1 MKNFYVLAP
10 AVLALSIASSI
21 GCWAQSASAPGSSP
35 VQSAASDP
43 VLDDAPVTAHLT
55 VERAVEDALTGNPE
69 IRAAVRRLSLA
80 QMKTTTAR
88 SLDDPMLMVRDWD
101 TPIRKP
107 WDLNQAQLMVSLQQT
122 IPGKEKRD
130 LRGKIAG
137 DDVEV
142 ASDELESLRQ
152 EVAASVRETCAALLR
167 NADEMRLHNE
177 QAAVLNQALSAT
189 LAEYTTGKVPQAD
202 VLRAQMALTRLS
214 EHLIELEEE
223 RDGSRAQLNALMG
236 HSPDEAV
243 EIAGSYRTAT
253 VLPPIEELE
262 RLAIEHR
269 PELAALRKQIT
280 KSGDESRLARLA
292 MKPDLTVAAGY
303 MLMPT
308 GSFSRSAYMAELTMN
323 LPSLNRARH
332 DGETKQADAATDVAQ
347 AELNAR
353 TSTVFLEIRQAEIAE
368 QSAQRRVKLYRDTL
382 LPQAEAAFKAST
394 AAYQNDRGEFTN
406 LIDSQNLLLDIRSDT
421 YKALSEEDTGSAQL
435 ERAIGAALPDIN
447 PAQSKTVIPNFNIER
462 TSK

>member
-1 MKNFYVLAP
+1 VKNIYVLAP

-21 GCWAQSASAPGSSP
+21 GCRGQATSALGSSP
-35 VQSAASDP
+35 VLPAVSDRVP
-43 VLDDAPVTAHLT
+43 DAAPVAEQLT
-55 VERAVEDALTGNPE
+55 VEQAVEDALADNPE
-69 IRAAVRRLSLA
+69 IRAEVRRLSLA

-137 DDVEV
+137 DDVGV
-142 ASDELESLRQ
+142 ASDDLETLRQ
-152 EVAASVRETCAALLR
+152 EVAASVREACAALLR
-167 NADEMRLHNE
+167 NADEMKLHNE
-177 QAAVLNQALSAT
+177 QAAVLNQALSAV

-214 EHLIELEEE
+214 EHLIELEEQ
-223 RDGSRAQLNALMG
+223 RDGARAQLNALMG

-243 EIAGSYRTAT
+243 ELAGSYRSPVT
-253 VLPPIEELE
+253 LPPIEELE

-269 PELAALRKQIT
+269 PELAALRKQIV
-280 KSGDESRLARLA
+280 KSGDEGQLARLA
-292 MKPDLTVAAGY
+292 MKPDITVAAGY

-308 GSFSRSAYMAELTMN
+308 GSASRNAYMAELTMN

-347 AELNAR
+347 AELDAR
-353 TSTVFLEIRQAEIAE
+353 TSSVFLEIRQAEIAV

-394 AAYQNDRGEFTN
+394 AAYQNNRGEFTN
-406 LIDSQNLLLDIRSDT
+406 LIDSQNLLLDIRGKT
-421 YKALSEEDTGSAQL
+421 YKALSEEDAGSAQL
-435 ERAIGAALPDIN
+435 ERAIGAALPDVH
-447 PAQSKTVIPNFNIER
+447 PAQSNTDIPNFNIER

>member
-1 MKNFYVLAP
+1 VKHFYGLAP
-10 AVLALSIASSI
+10 AVLALSIALST
-21 GCWAQSASAPGSSP
+21 GCWGQSASAPGSSP
-35 VQSAASDP
+35 APLAASGP
-43 VLDDAPVTAHLT
+43 ALDAAPVTAQLT
-55 VERAVEDALTGNPE
+55 VEQAVEDALTGNPE

-122 IPGKEKRD
+122 IPGKQKRD

-142 ASDELESLRQ
+142 ASDDLESLRQ
-152 EVAASVRETCAALLR
+152 EVAASIREACAALLR
-167 NADEMRLHNE
+167 NADEMRLHNQ
-177 QAAVLNQALSAT
+177 QAAVLNQALSAV

-236 HSPDEAV
+236 RSLDEAV
-243 EIAGSYRTAT
+243 EIAGSYWSPET
-253 VLPPIEELE
+253 LPPIEELE
-262 RLAIEHR
+262 RLAVEHR
-269 PELAALRKQIT
+269 PELAALRNQIA
-280 KSGDESRLARLA
+280 KSSDEEQLTRLA
-292 MKPDLTVAAGY
+292 MKPDLTVATGT

-323 LPSLNRARH
+323 LPWLNRARH
-332 DGETKQADAATDVAQ
+332 DGEAKQADAATDVAQ
-347 AELNAR
+347 AELDAR
-353 TSTVFLEIRQAEIAE
+353 TSSVFLEIRQAEIAV

-394 AAYQNDRGEFTN
+394 AAYQNNRGELAN

-421 YKALSEEDTGSAQL
+421 YKALSEEDAGSAQL
-435 ERAIGAALPDIN
+435 ERAIGAALPDIH
-447 PAQSKTVIPNFNIER
+447 PIQSNTDIPNFNIER

>member
-1 MKNFYVLAP
+1 MKNIYGLAP
-10 AVLALSIASSI
+10 AVLALSIALSI
-21 GCWAQSASAPGSSP
+21 RCMGQSAPVPGTNPAGTVVSDRVTGASP
-35 VQSAASDP
+35 VTVQ
-43 VLDDAPVTAHLT
+43 LT
-55 VERAVEDALTGNPE
+55 VEQAVEDALTGNPE

-107 WDLNQAQLMVSLQQT
+107 WDLNQAQIMISLQQT

-152 EVAASVRETCAALLR
+152 EVAASVRETCSALLR
-167 NADEMRLHNE
+167 NADEMKLHNE
-177 QAAVLNQALSAT
+177 QAIVLNQTLSAV
-189 LAEYTTGKVPQAD
+189 LAEYTTGKVPQVD
-202 VLRAQMALTRLS
+202 VLRAQMALTRLG

-223 RDGSRAQLNALMG
+223 RDEARAQLNALMG
-236 HSPDEAV
+236 RSPDEAV
-243 EIAGSYRTAT
+243 EIAGSYRSFES
-253 VLPPIEELE
+253 LPPTEELE

-269 PELAALRKQIT
+269 PELAALRKRIT
-280 KSGDESRLARLA
+280 KSGDASRLARLA
-292 MKPDLTVAAGY
+292 MKPDLTVAAGA

-308 GSFSRSAYMAELTMN
+308 GSFSRTAYTAELTMN

-347 AELNAR
+347 AELDVR
-353 TSTVFLEIRQAEIAE
+353 TSSVFLEIRQAEIAV

-394 AAYQNDRGEFTN
+394 AAYRNNRGGFTN

-421 YKALSEEDTGSAQL
+421 YKALSEEDAGSAQL
-435 ERAIGAALPDIN
+435 ERTIGAALPDIQ
-447 PAQSKTVIPNFNIER
+447 PAQSNHDLPNFNIER